1 VKNVLLIVICV
12 ALGVAG
18 QLLLKYGMS
27 STGERV
33 DEVRDVVPRLLQ
45 AATNPAVIGGF
56 FLYGLSAALWLVVLT
71 RVELSLAYPMLSLG
85 YVIVVILSRVLFH
98 EHVTWGRFLGT
109 LVVCFGVFLIARTQ

>member
-1 VKNVLLIVICV
+1 MKNFLLILICV

-18 QLLLKYGMS
+18 QLLLKHGMS

-33 DEVRDVVPRLLQ
+33 DEVRDVVPRLLL
-45 AATNPAVIGGF
+45 AASNPAVITGF
-56 FLYGLSAALWLVVLT
+56 FFYGLSAALWLVVLT

-85 YVIVVILSRVLFH
+85 YVLVVILSRVLFQ
-98 EHVTWGRFLGT
+98 EHVTWARFFGT